1 MTFGSRLCA
10 TIFMAERSLAMN
22 ACWFKRSIPFFRF
35 PLLMIRACK
44 QQLWTNCFVK
54 MCKNIRFIDPAYRRG
69 SGGWV
74 GVFFCQPPYRL
85 TLGRHA
91 VKFIFDA

>member
-1 MTFGSRLCA
+1 MMTFGSHLCA
-10 TIFMAERSLAMN
+10 TIFKAEHSLAMN

-54 MCKNIRFIDPAYRRG
+54 MCKNIRF
-69 SGGWV
+69 
-74 GVFFCQPPYRL
+74 
-85 TLGRHA
+85 
-91 VKFIFDA
+91 